1 MLKGNNYICFQKN
14 YTMKFKLFFST
25 FSLVFTLSLQYGQ
38 TVLINENFNSGILN
52 GWMFFDGDMA
62 SPFND
67 PQVAQLPNSFHLV
80 ADYDSLSTGD
90 SVLAATS
97 WFNNT
102 TAASNF
108 LVSPVINFS
117 SNGNYLNFQAM
128 SVDGSYPDGL
138 QIFYSY
144 NNTNMDS
151 LMINPLLFDTIAV
164 PSVCTD
170 FQVKLDDVPLNVD
183 LYIVFRHYATNQ
195 YILAIDNINVVTNDL
210 TGFPENIKNQISIY
224 PNPSSG
230 KIIIEGKNNDDVIIH
245 NALGKMIWKGII
257 KESTELN
264 FSKGFYILNSK
275 GESHSF
281 IIK

>member
-1 MLKGNNYICFQKN
+1 
-14 YTMKFKLFFST
+14 
-25 FSLVFTLSLQYGQ
+25 
-38 TVLINENFNSGILN
+38 
-52 GWMFFDGDMA
+52 MA